1 MDSGDVD
8 LKTHLAKNVSK
19 RIQRYD
25 LQGAINDIMSDI
37 LVLQE
42 CTFEGSGVD
51 RLHVPHGYK
60 VIELPLSGLNEVP
73 PLKHLDGH
81 LSLVVASKF
90 PIAKIKTVRMP
101 VVKDLARSRFLDL
114 TIDGPLGAFTLIAVH
129 LTTEYLPLSS
139 LNQVAFLGEYIR
151 RRTSGPLIMAG
162 DHNLWR
168 RAARPLLPRDLKES
182 FKQPTWPAQNPQ
194 HQIDHIWVKGFQ
206 ANGEV
211 LPRNG
216 SDHLPVRATISSS
229 NK

>member
-1 MDSGDVD
+1 MDSEDLG
-8 LKTHLAKNVSK
+8 LKTHLAKNVGK
-19 RIQRYD
+19 RTKRYD
-25 LQGAINDIMSDI
+25 LQGAISDAMSDI

-42 CTFEGSGVD
+42 YTFEGSGTD
-51 RLHVPHGYK
+51 HLHVPHGYK
-60 VIELPLSGLNEVP
+60 VVELPLSGLDEVP

-90 PIAKIKTVRMP
+90 PITNIKTVRMP

-114 TIDGPLGAFTLIAVH
+114 TVDSPLGPFTLLAVH

-151 RRTSGPLIMAG
+151 RRTHGPLIMAG

-168 RAARPLLPRDLKES
+168 RAARPLLPRNLKES
-182 FKQPTWPAQNPQ
+182 FKQPTWPAQNPK
-194 HQIDHIWVKGFQ
+194 HQIDHIWVRGFK
-206 ANGEV
+206 AAGEV

-216 SDHLPVRATISSS
+216 SDHLPVRATISRV
-229 NK
+229 